1 MASEANRL
9 APLNVLND
17 SLPYGRFS
25 GDHVW
30 PDLGVH
36 RGVEVWLHR
45 EPVDFRRQ
53 INGLVLIVEQE
64 MKGSPRGLPV
74 SSLDRAAARKERT
87 SLAPGSCGTQLPP
100 MGKLVP

>member
-30 PDLGVH
+30 PVLGVH
-36 RGVEVWLHR
+36 RGFGLL
-45 EPVDFRRQ
+45 VDA
-53 INGLVLIVEQE
+53 EW
-64 MKGSPRGLPV
+64 
-74 SSLDRAAARKERT
+74 LDRQNKRCLLYTSDAADD
-87 SLAPGSCGTQLPP
+87 LQP
-100 MGKLVP
+100 V